1 MASTAWNKKQ
11 AEWYQHKATEIVE
24 IAMDYKSPSA
34 DLALDLAAKC
44 AQAWRLTALNREKLM
59 MLVYATF
66 KSVAKKRGTAQ
77 VYCDCDMCP

>member
-11 AEWYQHKATEIVE
+11 ADWYQHKATEIVE

-34 DLALDLAAKC
+34 DLALNLAATC
-44 AQAWRLTALNREKLM
+44 AQAWKLTALNREKLM

-66 KSVAKKRGTAQ
+66 KSVTKKQ
-77 VYCDCDMCP
+77 